1 MQCVFLLCD
10 SSNSK
15 KEQLFFELI
24 EKLTLKTRGRISQLR
39 SCFGVCKIL
48 GLGQFGLGPAD
59 KTNFGLT
66 PFLLGAIWLGA
77 TGSGQKTPSGKF
89 STNPKRPAERRRR
102 LLVASWVVDQR
113 Q

>member
-1 MQCVFLLCD
+1 VFLLCD

-39 SCFGVCKIL
+39 SCFGVSKIL

-66 PFLLGAIWLGA
+66 PFLLGA
-77 TGSGQKTPSGKF
+77 TGSGKKTSSGKF